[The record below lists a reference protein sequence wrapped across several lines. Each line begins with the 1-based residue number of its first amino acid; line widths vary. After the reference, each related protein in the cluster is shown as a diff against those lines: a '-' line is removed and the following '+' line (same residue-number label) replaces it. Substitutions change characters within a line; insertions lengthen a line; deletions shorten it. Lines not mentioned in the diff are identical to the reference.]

1 MWGRRRKWERRKGEG
16 GYARE
21 SRSLKTVYV
30 WHQQHKAVA
39 VI

>member
-1 MWGRRRKWERRKGEG
+1 MCGGGEVEMGEEERKE
-16 GYARE
+16 YARE

-30 WHQQHKAVA
+30 WHQQYKALA